1 MGIILTTLRWA
12 GIALLTAIIYTL
24 SKRRQTLDS
33 MIVAPHDVYT
43 PDFYPGGHDVQLP
56 VARMHYWLFGNPQG
70 KKVVLIH
77 GISTGSVVWDR
88 LARFLADKGH
98 YVLVYD
104 TWGRGYTQAPNATY
118 DESLYTSQLAMLL
131 QKVGWTKC
139 DVVGVSLGGATAMSF
154 ANYYPEMVDKTVLI
168 APAGIMNEKT
178 DLPLISRIIRLPFVY
193 QVIINQPVFRDFMLK
208 NVQKFANSTK
218 SKLTNYPQET
228 LDQGKKISTVA
239 TYQFAHHPGFIRAFA
254 GTVVAYPLTG
264 LHDKFK
270 KLGQQDRDILV
281 VWGDRD
287 TTCPYYPELVKQ
299 LLPKAQLAIY
309 PEQAHNV
316 LSTRWESVHD
326 TIEKFLTS

>member
-1 MGIILTTLRWA
+1 
-12 GIALLTAIIYTL
+12 
-24 SKRRQTLDS
+24 
-33 MIVAPHDVYT
+33 
-43 PDFYPGGHDVQLP
+43 
-56 VARMHYWLFGNPQG
+56 
-70 KKVVLIH
+70 
-77 GISTGSVVWDR
+77 
-88 LARFLADKGH
+88 
-98 YVLVYD
+98 
-104 TWGRGYTQAPNATY
+104 
-118 DESLYTSQLAMLL
+118 MLL

-139 DVVGVSLGGATAMSF
+139 DVVGVSLGGATAVSF

-239 TYQFAHHPGFIRAFA
+239 TYQFAQHPGFIRAFA

-270 KLGQQDRDILV
+270 KLGQQDRDVLV

-287 TTCPYYPELVKQ
+287 TVSVNS
-299 LLPKAQLAIY
+299 IY
-309 PEQAHNV
+309 SWVETNISRYRPAPEQAHNV
-316 LSTRWESVHD
+316 LSTRWESVHA